1 MNNATQSA
9 PPPAEV
15 PLNERLAQAAEAVAR
30 RELGLLPRRV
40 RVVLDADT
48 LTIWLDGALAPAE
61 TDLARAA
68 EGREFVRHYNQQ
80 LVAGIRPEIIRA
92 MEEVLRRSV
101 TDFESHVDASHG
113 QVLWSFVLGSIEEK

>member
-1 MNNATQSA
+1 MNNATQSD

-68 EGREFVRHYNQQ
+68 EGREFVRRYNQQ

-113 QVLWSFVLGSIEEK
+113 QVLWSFVLGSLEEK